1 MSPLMNSYA
10 LYGFTFPHIFLL
22 NSAKQGFVHK
32 FVEIV
37 FKLVLNFF
45 FLRLIFSSMKGS
57 NQEVSL
63 YLITQRTFFKF
74 QTNDSKF
81 VVGLLCELPIVSGYS
96 NHR

>member
-45 FLRLIFSSMKGS
+45 FFS
-57 NQEVSL
+57 E
-63 YLITQRTFFKF
+63 I
-74 QTNDSKF
+74 D
-81 VVGLLCELPIVSGYS
+81 I
-96 NHR
+96 